1 MSLCQKHGLPR
12 RRCLREDSASG
23 QAPAVAE
30 RSVPPPPLKPDQPP
44 RAPNDAGEQSR
55 QLSANQNTPPPAA
68 RVPRC
73 TAPGGF
79 NFTGNQLSR
88 PAQPSTQFLAQQI
101 AQETAPPQ
109 RPSANFAAAAN
120 AYGRSR
126 GNIPRAAGEPLIV
139 TRSIDRSV

>member
-1 MSLCQKHGLPR
+1 M
-12 RRCLREDSASG
+12 LRDVVCVDPGAQSAAQHS
-23 QAPAVAE
+23 
-30 RSVPPPPLKPDQPP
+30 
-44 RAPNDAGEQSR
+44 
-55 QLSANQNTPPPAA
+55 
-68 RVPRC
+68 
-73 TAPGGF
+73 PGGF

-109 RPSANFAAAAN
+109 RPPANFATAAN

-126 GNIPRAAGEPLIV
+126 GNIPRAVGEPVIV